1 MSLFFV
7 SIYGSLTVSIW
18 SRFTTVLVVGVVTFY
33 TSLSNA
39 DGGIGLGATRLIYG
53 IDQKQASMLVIN
65 STAERRYLINAW
77 VEDASAKENLSI
89 VVTPPIFVSEPKSES
104 SLRIVNTDVDLPS
117 DRETLYYLSV
127 QAIPAVDKA
136 QLAENDVLQLAI
148 LSRIKMM
155 MRPKNLKIK
164 IEQAPELIEVSK
176 SGENITFNNP
186 TPYYMTLINIM
197 VDGKKEES
205 VMLDP
210 FSTKSVKSHGKTV
223 SFQTI
228 NDFGAFTGEIVK
240 TF

>member
-1 MSLFFV
+1 M
-7 SIYGSLTVSIW
+7 SIW